1 VAKEMERQNFKIPL
15 MIGGATTSKTHTA
28 VKIEPKYSGAVIHVL
43 DASRS
48 VTVASQLLGKETYKP
63 FVENTRTDYERIRT
77 QRSGRKSNKQ
87 YLTLEQARKNKFK
100 IDWSDFDNLPTKP
113 KMLGIQVFNHYDL
126 AELSEYI
133 DWTQFFSTWQLAGK
147 FPAILK
153 DEIVGKEATELYK
166 DARDLLKQVID
177 GKWLEAR
184 AVIGI
189 FPANACSDDDIEV
202 YANDERTE
210 VKAVLKNLRQQRKKA
225 PGQPNVSLTDFIA
238 PKATTEDYV
247 GAFAV
252 TAGIGIEKHVKRFEE
267 TYDDYNAIMLK
278 AIADR
283 FAEAFAERLHERVR
297 KEFWAYATDEN
308 FDNEALISEKYNGI
322 RPAPGYPACPEHREK
337 ETLFDLL
344 NVTENTGIILTESM
358 AMYPAAA
365 VSGWYFGHPKAK
377 YFGLGAIAKD
387 QITDYAERKGWEI
400 AEAEKWLQPSLSYEI

>member
-1 VAKEMERQNFKIPL
+1 
-15 MIGGATTSKTHTA
+15 
-28 VKIEPKYSGAVIHVL
+28 
-43 DASRS
+43 
-48 VTVASQLLGKETYKP
+48 VTVASQLLGKETYEP
-63 FVENTRTDYERIRT
+63 FVEKTRTDYARIRT

-87 YLTLEQARKNKFK
+87 YITLGQARKNKFK
-100 IDWSDFDNLPTKP
+100 IDWSDFNNLPTKP
-113 KMLGIQVFNHYDL
+113 KTLGVQVFNHYDL
-126 AELSEYI
+126 AELAEYI

-153 DEIVGKEATELYK
+153 DEIVGEQATELYK
-166 DARDLLKQVID
+166 DAKDLLQKVID

-225 PGQPNVSLTDFIA
+225 PGQPNISLTDFIA
-238 PKATTEDYV
+238 PKAETEDYI

-267 TYDDYNAIMLK
+267 THDDYNAIMLK

-308 FDNEALISEKYNGI
+308 LDNEALISEKYKGI

-344 NVTENTGIILTESM
+344 EVTENTGIILTESM

-365 VSGWYFGHPKAK
+365 VSGWYFAHPKTK

-387 QITDYAERKGWEI
+387 QVADYAERKGWTLE
-400 AEAEKWLQPSLSYEI
+400 ETEKWLMPSLNYEG